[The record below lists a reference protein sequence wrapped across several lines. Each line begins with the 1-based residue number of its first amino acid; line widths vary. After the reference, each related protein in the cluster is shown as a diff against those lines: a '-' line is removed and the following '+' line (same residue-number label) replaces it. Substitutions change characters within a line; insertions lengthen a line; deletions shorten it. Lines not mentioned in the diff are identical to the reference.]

1 MEGVTTDWFFE
12 FRVKHESVVWMNM
25 SENLSV
31 TWTSEASTLEMI

>member
-1 MEGVTTDWFFE
+1 MEEVATDWVFE
-12 FRVKHESVVWMNM
+12 FRVKHKSVVWMNM

>member
-12 FRVKHESVVWMNM
+12 FRVKHESVVWLNM
-25 SENLSV
+25 SKNLSV